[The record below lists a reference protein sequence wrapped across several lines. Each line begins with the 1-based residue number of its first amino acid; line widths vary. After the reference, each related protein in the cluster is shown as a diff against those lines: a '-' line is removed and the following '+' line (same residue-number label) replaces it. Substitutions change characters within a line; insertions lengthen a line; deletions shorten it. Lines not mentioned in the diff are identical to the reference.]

1 MVFYSVCIKNLHIV
15 LPYDCKR
22 YNATFLTHSLYLVEG
37 VHNEDL
43 ARTTK
48 IWWCV
53 FVGFHFL
60 WVYLCG
66 LLFFVCSTRVCC
78 CRMFS
83 TGHMLPRGYLC
94 RKEFVYRGAL
104 NCTCLDSSATCL
116 SNTEKKKNLLE
127 LLRKWRITSAMI
139 CAFWSMLKTYN

>member
-1 MVFYSVCIKNLHIV
+1 MGS
-15 LPYDCKR
+15 R
-22 YNATFLTHSLYLVEG
+22 
-37 VHNEDL
+37 
-43 ARTTK
+43 
-48 IWWCV
+48 
-53 FVGFHFL
+53 FL

-94 RKEFVYRGAL
+94 HKEFVYRGAL

-116 SNTEKKKNLLE
+116 SNTEKKKSIRAIKKTENYFSHDMCLLE
-127 LLRKWRITSAMI
+127 
-139 CAFWSMLKTYN
+139 CA